1 MSLLMVFIVV
11 VAGALSL
18 GLFHLQEKQT
28 KNSKN
33 PKDVEASLQK
43 ECFAKECSAQTEA
56 MSLGSALF
64 GKPDLPGENDLP
76 LQSMQ
81 GLIDYDVY
89 LMSKKEWF
97 FYFSLG
103 AVFLFFVAY
112 VFYQSIVLSALVAPL
127 AFFYPRIKAKE
138 IIVQRK
144 KELALQFKEALYAL
158 SSSLMAGRSL
168 ESAFKEALKDLYLL
182 YPNSQT
188 YIIQEFTYIS
198 RRIDMNVTIEDAL
211 VDFAQRAHLED
222 IDSFVDVLL
231 ISKRTGGNIVEIIKN
246 TSTIIGDKLQIK
258 QEIDTLLAEK
268 KFEQKILNVMPI
280 VMILLLTWSTGDYMG
295 PVFTTFFGKLIMTIA
310 VLLLGLAYY
319 LSKKIM
325 TIEV

>member
-1 MSLLMVFIVV
+1 MLL
-11 VAGALSL
+11 
-18 GLFHLQEKQT
+18 
-28 KNSKN
+28 
-33 PKDVEASLQK
+33 
-43 ECFAKECSAQTEA
+43 
-56 MSLGSALF
+56 
-64 GKPDLPGENDLP
+64 
-76 LQSMQ
+76 
-81 GLIDYDVY
+81 
-89 LMSKKEWF
+89 WR
-97 FYFSLG
+97 
-103 AVFLFFVAY
+103 
-112 VFYQSIVLSALVAPL
+112 
-127 AFFYPRIKAKE
+127 FFYPRIKAKE

-295 PVFTTFFGKLIMTIA
+295 PVFTTF
-310 VLLLGLAYY
+310 LAN
-319 LSKKIM
+319 
-325 TIEV
+325 

>member
-1 MSLLMVFIVV
+1 
-11 VAGALSL
+11 
-18 GLFHLQEKQT
+18 
-28 KNSKN
+28 
-33 PKDVEASLQK
+33 
-43 ECFAKECSAQTEA
+43 
-56 MSLGSALF
+56 LF
-64 GKPDLPGENDLP
+64 GKQVLL
-76 LQSMQ
+76 
-81 GLIDYDVY
+81 DYDVY
-89 LMSKKEWF
+89 VMSKKEWL

-127 AFFYPRIKAKE
+127 AFFYPPLKTKE
-138 IIVQRK
+138 IIAQRK
-144 KELALQFKEALYAL
+144 KELGLQFKEALYAL

-168 ESAFKEALKDLYLL
+168 ESAFKEALKDLSLL
-182 YPNSQT
+182 YPNPQI

-198 RRIDMNVTIEDAL
+198 RRLDMNVTIEDAL
-211 VDFAQRAHLED
+211 ADFAQRAHLED

-231 ISKRTGGNIVEIIKN
+231 ISKRSGGNIVEIIKN

-280 VMILLLTWSTGDYMG
+280 AMLLLLTWSTGDYMG
-295 PVFTTFFGKLIMTIA
+295 PVFTTFFGKLMMTIA